1 MPFTVS
7 RVARLAGVSVR
18 ALHHYDEI
26 GLVRPGGRSEA
37 GYRLYE
43 PADLERL
50 QQVLFFRELGLPL
63 AEIGRILTDPKFD
76 RRGALLMQRQLLTEK
91 AKRLDAMIH
100 AVNAALAAHERGEA
114 MGGEEILQPFGG
126 FEPAQYEDE
135 VRARWGTTAA
145 YRESL
150 RRTRRYTKQDWEAMK
165 AAGDRLSQELAEA
178 LAAGLAPADP
188 RVTALAERHRHFI
201 AKWFYPCSPAMHR
214 GLGELYVADA
224 RFAQSFDRV
233 RPGLARYVRDAFRA
247 NAERV
252 AAGGVGGL
260 PPARQC
266 SEAGAAEAEGVG
278 DHRDG
283 AQAHRGAGDHRR

>member
-1 MPFTVS
+1 MAFTVS
-7 RVARLAGVSVR
+7 KVARLAGVSVR

-63 AEIGRILTDPKFD
+63 EEIGRILTDPSFD
-76 RRGALLMQRQLLTEK
+76 RRGALLMQRQLLTER
-91 AKRLDAMIH
+91 ARRLDAMIH
-100 AVNAALAAHERGEA
+100 AVDAALAAHEKGET
-114 MGGEEILQPFGG
+114 MGGEEILQPFAG

-135 VRARWGTTAA
+135 VRERWGTTAA

-150 RRTRRYTKQDWEAMK
+150 QRTRRYTRQDWEAMK
-165 AAGDRLSQELAEA
+165 AEGDQLSQELADA

-188 RVTALAERHRHFI
+188 QVTALAERHRGHI
-201 AKWFYPCSPAMHR
+201 TRWFYPCSPAMHR

-224 RFAQSFDRV
+224 RFAQNYERL
-233 RPGLARYVRDAFRA
+233 RPGLARYVREAFRA

-252 AAGGVGGL
+252 AAAGGAGVG
-260 PPARQC
+260 
-266 SEAGAAEAEGVG
+266 
-278 DHRDG
+278 RDG
-283 AQAHRGAGDHRR
+283 